1 MGDKMEQFSYP
12 PVYKKILKALLETR
26 IMLCVRDEPLSGY
39 DFLLHFNEKF
49 NINLSPGTIYSTINN
64 MERDGLIKSE
74 IFMRKRIYRLT
85 TKGKSLLDETLENQ
99 ESLHD
104 FVQELLVI

>member
-1 MGDKMEQFSYP
+1 MEQFSYP